1 MKVGKKNPRIRT
13 TIDRAIA
20 IIIRPIVIGSFK
32 TLKFIIEKKEDRIR
46 SKALNSKISNFWVS
60 SKEYVWVVSSTK
72 KNL

>member
-32 TLKFIIEKKEDRIR
+32 TLKFIIEKKEARIR
-46 SKALNSKISNFWVS
+46 SKALNSKISNF
-60 SKEYVWVVSSTK
+60 
-72 KNL
+72 